1 MSRPATRHAE
11 KIARLARRAG
21 VLRPRDL
28 DRHRIPRMALAR
40 MQTRGELERIGH
52 GLYSLPGTAGSTVH
66 QSLIEVAKRTPR
78 AVACLLTALRFHDLT
93 TQAPFEIW
101 IALPRG
107 AWRPRFDYPPLRVM
121 RFSGNALTEGVEKH
135 LINGVEVRVYGVA
148 KTVAD
153 CFKYRNKIG
162 LDVALEALREAWRE
176 RRTTSEELHRF
187 ARICRVENVIRP
199 YLEALIA

>member
-1 MSRPATRHAE
+1 VSRPATRHAE
-11 KIARLARRAG
+11 KMARLARRAG

-135 LINGVEVRVYGVA
+135 LINGVEVRVYSVA
-148 KTVAD
+148 KTAAD

>member
-1 MSRPATRHAE
+1 M
-11 KIARLARRAG
+11 ARLARRAG

-135 LINGVEVRVYGVA
+135 LINGVEVRVYSVA
-148 KTVAD
+148 KTAAD